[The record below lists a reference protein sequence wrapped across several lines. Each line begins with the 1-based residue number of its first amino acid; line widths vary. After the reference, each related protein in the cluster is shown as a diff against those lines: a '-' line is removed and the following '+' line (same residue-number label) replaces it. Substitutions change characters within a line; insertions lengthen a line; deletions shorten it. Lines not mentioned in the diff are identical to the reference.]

1 MWYYFLWNGCEVLRP
16 KLTRI
21 LFDVGKADD
30 VDCFTVDGVDDH
42 DGNFDLLLSNAGVF
56 LSVNSAAGAV

>member
-1 MWYYFLWNGCEVLRP
+1 MRP